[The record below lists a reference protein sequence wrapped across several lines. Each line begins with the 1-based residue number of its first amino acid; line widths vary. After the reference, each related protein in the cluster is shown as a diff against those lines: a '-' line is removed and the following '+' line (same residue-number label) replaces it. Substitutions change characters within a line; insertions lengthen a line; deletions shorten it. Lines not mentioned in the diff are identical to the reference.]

1 MGGIAA
7 LGNDKSPKALRF
19 IVTDKI
25 ATTEIQEPA
34 DKSKQ
39 QYIDLYTAGSSK
51 IYTRKVKGFFQRLRR
66 YTGIP
71 LLLGY
76 LLLPWLNIDGRQA
89 VLFDLPERKFHILW
103 TTFWP
108 QDFML
113 LAWMLIIAAFALF
126 TVTVLVGRV
135 WCGFTCPQ
143 TVWTLMYIWAEDK
156 CEGDRNARIK
166 LDKAPMSFTKF
177 RKKASKHGLWLL
189 IAFVTGLT
197 FIGYFYGVRD
207 LTMDLF
213 TFNAAPAGAFW
224 VLFFTGATYVNA
236 GFLRE
241 QVCKYMCPYARFQ
254 SVMYDYDTML
264 VTYDYKRGE
273 SRGKRKAR
281 QDYRASGLGDCID
294 CGWCVQV
301 CPVDI
306 DIRDGLQYECIDCG
320 LCVDACNSVMD
331 RMKYPRGLI
340 RFTTQDAIE
349 TGESHVIRPRFIG
362 YVVAVAVMVGLFL
375 YTIGTR
381 TPLGVDVI
389 RDRGAKLF
397 RQTSQHIENVYMVK
411 INNMSQGESY
421 FTVQVQT
428 DELGENVHH
437 YRTKK
442 KYRAYL
448 EEGEIF
454 SLPVSVRIDRDKLD
468 VAKSVIY
475 FVVTSESDPEVVAVQ
490 KASFIGPQKK

>member
-1 MGGIAA
+1 M
-7 LGNDKSPKALRF
+7 
-19 IVTDKI
+19 TDKI
-25 ATTEIQEPA
+25 PTTEVE
-34 DKSKQ
+34 SKPKK
-39 QYIDLYTAGSSK
+39 QYIDLYEAGSNK
-51 IYTRKVKGFFQRLRR
+51 IYTRKVKGFYQRLRR

-71 LLLGY
+71 LLLGFM
-76 LLLPWLNIDGRQA
+76 LLPWFNIEGRQA

-113 LAWMLIIAAFALF
+113 LAWLLIIAAFTLF

-143 TVWTLMYIWAEDK
+143 TVWTLMFIWAEDK

-166 LDKAPMSFTKF
+166 LDKAPWSFTKF
-177 RKKASKHGLWLL
+177 RKKAAKHGLWFL
-189 IAFVTGLT
+189 ISFITGLT
-197 FIGYFYGVRD
+197 FIGYFYGVKD
-207 LTMDLF
+207 LTVDLF
-213 TFNAAPAGAFW
+213 TFNAHPAGAFW
-224 VLFFTGATYVNA
+224 VFFFAAATYGNA

-254 SVMYDYDTML
+254 SVMYDRDTML
-264 VTYDYKRGE
+264 VTYDEARGE

-281 QDYRASGLGDCID
+281 EDYKAKGLGDCID

-320 LCVDACNSVMD
+320 LCADACDSVMD

-340 RFTTQDAIE
+340 RFTTQDSME
-349 TGESHVIRPRFIG
+349 TGETHVLRPRFIG
-362 YVVAVAVMVGLFL
+362 YVVAVCLMIGLFA
-375 YTIGTR
+375 YTVGTR

-397 RQTSQHIENVYMVK
+397 RETPEYIENVYMVK
-411 INNMSQGESY
+411 INNMGRGESY
-421 FTVQVQT
+421 FSVDVQA
-428 DELGENVHH
+428 DETGESPSD
-437 YRTKK
+437 YRMKK

-454 SLPVSVRIDRDKLD
+454 SLPVSVRIDRDKLNST
-468 VAKSVIY
+468 KSTIY
-475 FVVTSESDPEVVAVQ
+475 FVVEAEDDETVHAIQ
-490 KASFIGPQKK
+490 KASFIGPAPK

>member
-1 MGGIAA
+1 M
-7 LGNDKSPKALRF
+7 
-19 IVTDKI
+19 TDKI
-25 ATTEIQEPA
+25 PTTEV
-34 DKSKQ
+34 DSKPQ
-39 QYIDLYTAGSSK
+39 KQYIDLYEGSNK
-51 IYTRKVKGFFQRLRR
+51 IYTRKVKGFYQRLRR

-71 LLLGY
+71 LLLGFM
-76 LLLPWLNIDGRQA
+76 LLPWINIEGRQA

-113 LAWMLIIAAFALF
+113 LAWLLIIAAFALF

-166 LDKAPMSFTKF
+166 LDKAPWSFEKV
-177 RKKASKHGLWLL
+177 RKKASKHGVWLL
-189 IAFVTGLT
+189 IAFVTGFT
-197 FIGYFYGVRD
+197 FIGYFYGARELIV
-207 LTMDLF
+207 DLF
-213 TFNAAPAGAFW
+213 TFNAHPAGVFW
-224 VLFFTGATYVNA
+224 VFFFTAATYGNA

-254 SVMYDYDTML
+254 SVMYDRDTML
-264 VTYDYKRGE
+264 VTYDEARGE
-273 SRGKRKAR
+273 ARGKRKAR
-281 QDYRASGLGDCID
+281 EDYKSKGLGDCID

-320 LCVDACNSVMD
+320 LCVDACDSVMD

-340 RFTTQDAIE
+340 RFTTQDALE
-349 TGESHVIRPRFIG
+349 TGETHVLRPRFVG
-362 YVVAVAVMVGLFL
+362 YVVAVVVMIGLFA

-389 RDRGAKLF
+389 RDRGVKLF
-397 RQTSQHIENVYMVK
+397 RETPEYIENVYMVK
-411 INNMSQGESY
+411 INNMGRGESY
-421 FTVQVQT
+421 FSVNVQS
-428 DELGENVHH
+428 DETGSVPSD
-437 YRTKK
+437 YRMKK

-454 SLPVSVRIDRDKLD
+454 SLPVSVRIDRDKLESS
-468 VAKSVIY
+468 KSTIY
-475 FVVTSESDPEVVAVQ
+475 FVVEAEDDATVHAIQ
-490 KASFIGPQKK
+490 KASFIGPSKK

>member
-1 MGGIAA
+1 M
-7 LGNDKSPKALRF
+7 
-19 IVTDKI
+19 TDKI
-25 ATTEIQEPA
+25 PTTEV
-34 DKSKQ
+34 DSKPQ
-39 QYIDLYTAGSSK
+39 KQYIDLYAGSNK
-51 IYTRKVKGFFQRLRR
+51 IYTRKVKGFYQRLRR

-71 LLLGY
+71 LLLGF
-76 LLLPWLNIDGRQA
+76 LLLPWFNIEGRQA

-113 LAWMLIIAAFALF
+113 LAWLLIIAAFALF

-166 LDKAPMSFTKF
+166 LDKAPWSFEKI

-189 IAFVTGLT
+189 IAFVTGFT
-197 FIGYFYGVRD
+197 FIGYFYGARD
-207 LTMDLF
+207 LIVDLF
-213 TFNAAPAGAFW
+213 TFNAHPAGVFW
-224 VLFFTGATYVNA
+224 VFFFTAATYGNA

-254 SVMYDYDTML
+254 SVMYDRDTML
-264 VTYDYKRGE
+264 VTYDEARGE
-273 SRGKRKAR
+273 TRGKRKAR
-281 QDYRASGLGDCID
+281 EDYKSKGLGDCID

-320 LCVDACNSVMD
+320 LCVDACDSVMD

-340 RFTTQDAIE
+340 RFTTQDALE
-349 TGESHVIRPRFIG
+349 TGETHVLRPRFIG
-362 YVVAVAVMVGLFL
+362 YVAAVVLMVGLFA

-397 RQTSQHIENVYMVK
+397 RETPEYIENVYMVK
-411 INNMSQGESY
+411 INNMGRGESY
-421 FTVQVQT
+421 FSVNVQA
-428 DELGENVHH
+428 DETGSVPSD
-437 YRTKK
+437 YRMKK

-454 SLPVSVRIDRDKLD
+454 SLPVSVRIDRDKLE
-468 VAKSVIY
+468 ASKSTIY
-475 FVVTSESDPEVVAVQ
+475 FVVEAEDDATVHAIQ
-490 KASFIGPQKK
+490 KASFIGPSKN